1 MTKEEMIEHW
11 ADIAAAVFKAEHNI
25 SDKWQPILKA
35 ARGKTDLEVQQTVD
49 AYLRAIATEILDNTN
64 WEMEE

>member
-1 MTKEEMIEHW
+1 MTREEMIEHW

-49 AYLRAIATEILDNTN
+49 AYLRAIATEILDNPT
-64 WEMEE
+64 WQMEE

>member
-1 MTKEEMIEHW
+1 MTRNEMIEHW
-11 ADIAAAVFKAEHNI
+11 ANIAAAVFKAEHNI